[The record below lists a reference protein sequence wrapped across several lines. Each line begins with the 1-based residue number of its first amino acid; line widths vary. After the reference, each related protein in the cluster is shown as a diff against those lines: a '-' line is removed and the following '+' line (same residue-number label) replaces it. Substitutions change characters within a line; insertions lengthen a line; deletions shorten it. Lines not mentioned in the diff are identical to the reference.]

1 MQKLSQASSWYAE
14 QQHVP
19 VLVRGELRVA
29 RGAALGSPEV
39 TVVPPTLAGWRDFLA
54 LAPAS
59 GLKFA
64 ELEQAG
70 LYWWDRRIPRTLLS
84 AAREGEA
91 QAAK

>member
-1 MQKLSQASSWYAE
+1 
-14 QQHVP
+14 VI
-19 VLVRGELRVA
+19 
-29 RGAALGSPEV
+29 
-39 TVVPPTLAGWRDFLA
+39 PPTLAGWRDFLA

-59 GLKFA
+59 GLKFG

-84 AAREGEA
+84 AARDDSA